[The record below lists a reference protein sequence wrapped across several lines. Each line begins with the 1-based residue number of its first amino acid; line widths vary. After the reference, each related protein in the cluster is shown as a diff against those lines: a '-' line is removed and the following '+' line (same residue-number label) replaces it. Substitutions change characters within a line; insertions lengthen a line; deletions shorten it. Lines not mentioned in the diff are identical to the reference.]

1 MERDFLVNVDNET
14 KRSKVSKILTFLPTD
29 RSLKKI
35 LLRIIKLLYYLQDL
49 EIQFPY
55 TICQVD
61 DISTERFINE
71 HMF

>member
-35 LLRIIKLLYYLQDL
+35 LTSNNKTFVLFAGFRNSVSIYNL
-49 EIQFPY
+49 
-55 TICQVD
+55 
-61 DISTERFINE
+61 SGR
-71 HMF
+71 